1 MSGYHDDEEEY
12 EPYEEDEEYD
22 EYEEE
27 ALAAAGRAVQI
38 APRAFSL
45 PDEGE
50 DEEDEEEDE
59 DEDEGEDD
67 ARMMPPP
74 PPRAPRGPG
83 VPSSSGRDYA
93 AALAGRGTGRDED
106 ESEEEEEDEE
116 VENEELFGDGEDLE
130 TYLKHAGPNS
140 YNILAD
146 RRRKALRQRHEE
158 EDAFNRELKVKGY
171 ENSQDLIDVTHAD
184 KLELLA
190 KNPNYAMFFQGAGG
204 SAPTAGPR
212 GKIGR
217 GRVRRGVRRTRRR
230 VISAEAAKK
239 LGEANLLFTQGEA
252 QYPRAIELLTEV
264 IRLIPNEPDAYATLG
279 TIYSEL
285 KNDKKALDF
294 LMISAHLEPGNKEK
308 WNNLA
313 EMSIRLN
320 NPRQALY
327 CLGQALRLD
336 PDDHDNRWDQARLY
350 VDIGEPKRAL
360 EQFQNLRERI
370 PDNPE
375 VAVELAKMHYQM
387 GNPDL
392 AESTLD
398 ELMTAHP
405 TRADATLVNI
415 LAELKMD
422 RRGFDQTVRLIE
434 SSREHMRSLAERQ
447 REAEHAKMAGA
458 AGAAAYNAAID
469 EGTDKDAAFDRAKA
483 ETAAKL
489 ATERETNPT
498 DIPLDLTTRLGMSLL
513 YLGRFDE
520 AYAQLEKIKGE
531 DVELYDDLYMDA
543 AETCWAVAN
552 LADVS
557 VSQIDSHRLVTQ
569 AEFMWTKLLDV
580 QKYDDEPMWSKIAE
594 CIRVRIERGDGSAR
608 TASAASLGSK
618 AAEAVVKFYR
628 TVLARHPDSIR
639 AKIPLAEAL
648 IAAGG
653 KEEAVEMLPAASD
666 LDDLDKSVALR
677 ILDIHRQT
685 GETGG
690 DDDFLKY
697 TLPLARQ
704 SLEEFKDKEE
714 AKPAKAK
721 AKKTKGGRKRKK
733 AEKDDANDLFN
744 LGPRGR
750 RKAVR
755 VEDDEDEDD
764 EDEDDEDDEVKLQE
778 ELDDAAAALELG
790 AEAEEDQIP
799 EEDSFGIILQCASAL
814 HKARRNEE
822 AYEMIEKCL
831 AQAKSRGLS
840 KTQVR
845 DLNHVKALVCH
856 ALGASNFKGMKGEAA
871 KAARHVALNNST
883 DADALNLYVRLAMDA
898 GQRAD
903 CAKTFQSIVSMHDV
917 HGVDSKK
924 RVPALIM
931 SGIVH
936 SQQGAWATAL
946 ADLMHA
952 IALGPEESTA
962 ALSGGIAALQYSMK
976 HIDVPEARHHWVL
989 KAVAMLQHAGR
1000 LRVKQEGTRGMHEG
1014 DYNLARGLQQL
1025 GLNHLAVPLYERCL
1039 EKGADELQQEC
1050 AQNLSLIY
1058 EQSGA
1063 TALRDQVLRKYVNH
1077 DEA

>member
-106 ESEEEEEDEE
+106 ESEEDEEDEE
-116 VENEELFGDGEDLE
+116 DENEELFGDGEDLE

-458 AGAAAYNAAID
+458 AG
-469 EGTDKDAAFDRAKA
+469 R
-483 ETAAKL
+483 
-489 ATERETNPT
+489 RR
-498 DIPLDLTTRLGMSLL
+498 TTRRSTRAPTRTPRSTG
-513 YLGRFDE
+513 
-520 AYAQLEKIKGE
+520 Q
-531 DVELYDDLYMDA
+531 
-543 AETCWAVAN
+543 
-552 LADVS
+552 
-557 VSQIDSHRLVTQ
+557 RL
-569 AEFMWTKLLDV
+569 
-580 QKYDDEPMWSKIAE
+580 
-594 CIRVRIERGDGSAR
+594 RR
-608 TASAASLGSK
+608 
-618 AAEAVVKFYR
+618 
-628 TVLARHPDSIR
+628 
-639 AKIPLAEAL
+639 
-648 IAAGG
+648 
-653 KEEAVEMLPAASD
+653 LPNS
-666 LDDLDKSVALR
+666 
-677 ILDIHRQT
+677 
-685 GETGG
+685 
-690 DDDFLKY
+690 
-697 TLPLARQ
+697 
-704 SLEEFKDKEE
+704 
-714 AKPAKAK
+714 
-721 AKKTKGGRKRKK
+721 
-733 AEKDDANDLFN
+733 
-744 LGPRGR
+744 
-750 RKAVR
+750 
-755 VEDDEDEDD
+755 
-764 EDEDDEDDEVKLQE
+764 
-778 ELDDAAAALELG
+778 
-790 AEAEEDQIP
+790 
-799 EEDSFGIILQCASAL
+799 
-814 HKARRNEE
+814 RRN
-822 AYEMIEKCL
+822 
-831 AQAKSRGLS
+831 
-840 KTQVR
+840 
-845 DLNHVKALVCH
+845 
-856 ALGASNFKGMKGEAA
+856 
-871 KAARHVALNNST
+871 
-883 DADALNLYVRLAMDA
+883 
-898 GQRAD
+898 
-903 CAKTFQSIVSMHDV
+903 
-917 HGVDSKK
+917 
-924 RVPALIM
+924 
-931 SGIVH
+931 
-936 SQQGAWATAL
+936 
-946 ADLMHA
+946 
-952 IALGPEESTA
+952 
-962 ALSGGIAALQYSMK
+962 
-976 HIDVPEARHHWVL
+976 
-989 KAVAMLQHAGR
+989 GR
-1000 LRVKQEGTRGMHEG
+1000 PTR
-1014 DYNLARGLQQL
+1014 RIF
-1025 GLNHLAVPLYERCL
+1025 PW
-1039 EKGADELQQEC
+1039 
-1050 AQNLSLIY
+1050 
-1058 EQSGA
+1058 
-1063 TALRDQVLRKYVNH
+1063 T
-1077 DEA
+1077 